1 MPPNVSQV
9 TKKIDLPSNRIIDLV
24 NNAEIIKW
32 LQIFKLDILSCITK
46 LENKGTINLDE
57 SHESLFNTKKN
68 KFLMYAIICLIN
80 LKGEGMEIFA
90 ATERTLTVDTVIS
103 QRVEQMI

>member
-32 LQIFKLDILSCITK
+32 LQIFKLDMLSCITN

-57 SHESLFNTKKN
+57 SHESLFNTKKRQISDVRN
-68 KFLMYAIICLIN
+68 YMFDKS
-80 LKGEGMEIFA
+80 KGIRHGDI
-90 ATERTLTVDTVIS
+90 RS
-103 QRVEQMI
+103 N